1 MYVPVTGFEL
11 LSCLQLACT
20 LAVVQCGPCQQPAP
34 QTSINI

>member
-11 LSCLQLACT
+11 LSCSQLACT
-20 LAVVQCGPCQQPAP
+20 LAVVQCGPCQQPVL